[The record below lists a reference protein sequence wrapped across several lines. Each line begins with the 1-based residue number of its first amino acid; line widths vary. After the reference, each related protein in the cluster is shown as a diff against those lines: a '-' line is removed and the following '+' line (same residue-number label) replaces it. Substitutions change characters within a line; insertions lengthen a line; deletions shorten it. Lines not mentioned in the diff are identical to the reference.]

1 MLKNYFLIAIR
12 VFRKNKTFSLINVF
26 GLAIGIACCVLIT
39 LFIQDEFN
47 YEKAFPEYQKI
58 FRINTTFKRDG
69 VTESS
74 PYTSPPIAMELA
86 EIFPEIEVAT
96 RVVKPLNVEQH
107 IVRYQDKTF
116 FESKAWLV
124 DSTFL
129 DVFSYR
135 LIEGNAA
142 DALDAPSTALISQKL
157 KEKIF
162 GEAPALDELL
172 VINSGQ
178 SADTFR
184 ITGVVARPEKPS
196 HIDADIYM
204 CMNSNGWGQWV
215 LEQTTWA
222 NNNLAGAYLK
232 LKDPRAESAVEAK
245 LPQQVEMHA
254 GEELRQ
260 SGREKVLSL
269 QALDDIRLF
278 SDLRRD
284 SSNQEASY
292 SIKHIYIIGTIGALI
307 LLLACINFV
316 NLTTARAAQRSG
328 EVGIRKSMGAYRGN
342 LIRQFLGESMVIVL
356 IALLVALALVAVAL
370 PGFNNIMQKDLSFN
384 SGNIFF
390 LGGAALLLS
399 LITGFLAGS
408 YPAFFLS
415 SLKPAQILKGRSPS
429 GDGSQFL
436 RKGLVVCQFII
447 TITLI
452 SSIVIIQKQLNYIR
466 SKSLGFNTD
475 QVIMVPLRTGQ
486 ASAQYVSLKDA
497 LLEIDGIR
505 EVSGTTSLPSTP
517 LMRDWGLYKE
527 GSTNEQS
534 IRHEIVSVDQD
545 YFEMLGVKI
554 LAGRDFDPA
563 IDNLASDTSNVARII
578 VNEASLRENGIPL
591 EDALGSSLN
600 FEPVPGQRYIFNI
613 IGVVSDFHQFSLHQE
628 ISPMLFLLP
637 DQRTGFAYLA
647 VSLDLNKYDRVL
659 EKMEGAWNAR
669 INDAPFE
676 SVFVNENIRK
686 LYHAETRTSNILAIS
701 TAIALIISCLGLYGL
716 SVYVAERRTKEIGIR
731 KVVGASV
738 STIIGMLSKEYVR
751 LIVISFVI
759 SIPIGYY
766 FMNQWLESFAY
777 RIQPGVMVFLVS
789 GFVSFAIA
797 WLTISFESFRVANR
811 NPVETLRN
819 N

>member
-1 MLKNYFLIAIR
+1 M
-12 VFRKNKTFSLINVF
+12 TFSIINVL
-26 GLAIGIACCVLIT
+26 GLAIGIGCCVLIT

-58 FRINTTFKRDG
+58 FRINTTFTRDG
-69 VTESS
+69 ESQSS
-74 PYTSPPIAMELA
+74 PYTSPPIAMALA
-86 EIFPEIEVAT
+86 EVFPEIEVAT
-96 RVVKPLNVEQH
+96 RVVKPLNVDQH
-107 IVRYQDKTF
+107 IVRYKDKSF
-116 FESKAWLV
+116 FESKAFLV

-129 DVFSYR
+129 DVFSFR
-135 LIEGNAA
+135 LSEGNAEN
-142 DALDAPSTALISQKL
+142 ALDAPSTALISQKL
-157 KEKIF
+157 KNKIF
-162 GEAPALDELL
+162 GDAPALDELL

-215 LEQTTWA
+215 LSQTTWA

-232 LKDPRAESAVEAK
+232 LKDPLAASAVEAK

-260 SGREKVLSL
+260 SGRQKVLSL
-269 QALDDIRLF
+269 QAVDDIRLH
-278 SDLRRD
+278 SDSRRN
-284 SSNQEASY
+284 SSGQESSY
-292 SIKHIYIIGTIGALI
+292 SIKHVYIIGTIGALI
-307 LLLACINFV
+307 LLLASINFV

-342 LIRQFLGESMVIVL
+342 LVRQFLGESMIIVL
-356 IALLVALALVAVAL
+356 IALMVALVLVAIAL
-370 PGFNNIMQKDLSFN
+370 PGFNDMMQKELSLN
-384 SGNIFF
+384 GSNILFI
-390 LGGAALLLS
+390 GGSALLLS

-436 RKGLVVCQFII
+436 RKGLVVCQFVI

-466 SKSLGFNTD
+466 SKSLGFNSD

-486 ASAQYVSLKDA
+486 ASAQYISLKDA

-505 EVSGTTSLPSTP
+505 DVSGTTSLPSTP

-527 GSTNEQS
+527 GSTNDQS
-534 IRHEIVSVDQD
+534 IRHEIVSVDRD
-545 YFEMLGVKI
+545 YFEMLGVNF
-554 LAGRDFDPA
+554 LAGRDFDPT
-563 IDNLASDTSNVARII
+563 IDNLASDTSNAARII
-578 VNEASLRENGIPL
+578 VNEASLRENGISL
-591 EDALGSSLN
+591 EDAVGSSLN
-600 FEPVPGQRYIFNI
+600 FEPVPGERYIFNI
-613 IGVVSDFHQFSLHQE
+613 IGVVRDFHQFSLHNE

-637 DQRTGFAYLA
+637 DQRNGFSYLA
-647 VSLDLNKYDRVL
+647 VSLELDKFEQVR
-659 EKMEGAWNAR
+659 EKMERAWDAR

-676 SVFVNENIRK
+676 SIFLNENVKK
-686 LYHAETRTSNILAIS
+686 LYEAEARTSRILTIS

-766 FMNQWLESFAY
+766 FMNEWLESFAY
-777 RIQPGVMVFLVS
+777 RIQPGVMVFLIS
-789 GFVSFAIA
+789 GIVSFAIA